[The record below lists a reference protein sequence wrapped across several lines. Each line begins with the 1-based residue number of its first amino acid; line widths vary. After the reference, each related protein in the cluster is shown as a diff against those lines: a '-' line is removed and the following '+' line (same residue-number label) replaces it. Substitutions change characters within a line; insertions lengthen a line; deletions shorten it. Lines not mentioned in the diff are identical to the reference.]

1 MRDDVTNFLVKWKR
15 GLVVNASRGLFT
27 IKEKYSVIVVYSSPF
42 FAMPHWC
49 IAYRLDFR
57 RSLVS
62 GPRAFGWGARAPF
75 PNSGWWSSLYCLRLY
90 KFFRHGSQKVLQASL
105 TTAKQVELLSK
116 WRSKKQ
122 RTNTPVNEH
131 SRICFTKK
139 PGSSRANLKPEFCFV
154 EEKEPRKSPKN
165 RKPVE
170 KQQKISDGSGRCW
183 ICRRWY
189 RK

>member
-1 MRDDVTNFLVKWKR
+1 MRDDVTNFLVKWKL

-62 GPRAFGWGARAPF
+62 GPRAFGGGARAPF

-131 SRICFTKK
+131 SRICGDHFKAECFTKK
-139 PGSSRANLKPEFCFV
+139 AGFFSCQLKARVLLCWRERTEEVPE
-154 EEKEPRKSPKN
+154 
-165 RKPVE
+165 KP
-170 KQQKISDGSGRCW
+170 
-183 ICRRWY
+183 
-189 RK
+189 